1 MKVKQ
6 KVDYSKTRLE
16 VELEKLNFQLTRYI
30 HNIDCLRPIVYCYV
44 NNRTGLVDYVGSTG
58 QNEKR
63 IYHRLTRSN
72 INFDKYYRTHRN
84 EFDFYV
90 IRRCTSR
97 DEAYEYERK
106 FIYWLRPKFNI
117 DGNTRDIVDTYRIS

>member
-6 KVDYSKTRLE
+6 KEDYSKTRLE
-16 VELEKLNFQLTRYI
+16 VELEKLNFQLTHYI

-44 NNRTGLVDYVGSTG
+44 NKRTGLVDYVGSTG

-63 IYHRLTRSN
+63 IYRRLTRSN

-117 DGNTRDIVDTYRIS
+117 SFNTRDIVETYRIS

>member
-6 KVDYSKTRLE
+6 KEDYSKTRLE
-16 VELEKLNFQLTRYI
+16 VELEKLNFQLTHYI

-44 NNRTGLVDYVGSTG
+44 NKRTGLVDYVGSTG

-72 INFDKYYRTHRN
+72 INFDKYYRKHRN

-97 DEAYEYERK
+97 DEAYEYEKK

-117 DGNTRDIVDTYRIS
+117 SGNTRDIVDTYRIS

>member
-16 VELEKLNFQLTRYI
+16 VELEKLNFQLTHYI

-44 NNRTGLVDYVGSTG
+44 NKRTGLVDYVGSTG

-63 IYHRLTRSN
+63 IYHRLNRSN

-117 DGNTRDIVDTYRIS
+117 YGNTRDIVDTYRIT

>member
-44 NNRTGLVDYVGSTG
+44 NKRTGLVDYVGSTG

-63 IYHRLTRSN
+63 IYHRLSRSN

-117 DGNTRDIVDTYRIS
+117 VGNTRDVLDTYRIS

>member
-1 MKVKQ
+1 MKVKR

-16 VELEKLNFQLTRYI
+16 VELEKLNFQLTHYI

-44 NNRTGLVDYVGSTG
+44 NKRTGLVDYVGSTG

-63 IYHRLTRSN
+63 IYHRLKRSN

-97 DEAYEYERK
+97 DEAYEYEKK
-106 FIYWLRPKFNI
+106 FIYWLRQKFNI
-117 DGNTRDIVDTYRIS
+117 AGNTRDIVDTYRIY